1 MRSSLFRQHFES
13 ERQNLVNDQL
23 LIQEQNELLEDIKE
37 KIRRSKYKDVL
48 GNLEVLPIDS
58 SISNISS
65 QYNFGD
71 DESLIKNKFT
81 E

>member
-1 MRSSLFRQHFES
+1 M
-13 ERQNLVNDQL
+13 
-23 LIQEQNELLEDIKE
+23 KE
-37 KIRRSKYKDVL
+37 AFGGMEI
-48 GNLEVLPIDS
+48 LPIDS

-65 QYNFGD
+65 AYNFGD

>member
-1 MRSSLFRQHFES
+1 M
-13 ERQNLVNDQL
+13 
-23 LIQEQNELLEDIKE
+23 
-37 KIRRSKYKDVL
+37 KDVL
-48 GNLEVLPIDS
+48 GSLEVLPIDS

-65 QYNFGD
+65 VYNYAD